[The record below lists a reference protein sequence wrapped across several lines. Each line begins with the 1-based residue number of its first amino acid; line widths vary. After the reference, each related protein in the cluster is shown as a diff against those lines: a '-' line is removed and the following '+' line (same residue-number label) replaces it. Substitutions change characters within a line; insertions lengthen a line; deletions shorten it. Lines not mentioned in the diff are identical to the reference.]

1 MGVEPFLIAST
12 LEAVLAQRL
21 VRRICPHCRTVH
33 RPPATLLQQL
43 ALDPRE
49 VGAREFFHGR
59 GCAACVDTGYRG
71 RLGLFEWMR
80 LTEPLRELVV
90 ERTST
95 QALRKRAREQGMRS
109 LREDGLRAIFEGST
123 TIAEVVKYT

>member
-1 MGVEPFLIAST
+1 
-12 LEAVLAQRL
+12 
-21 VRRICPHCRTVH
+21 
-33 RPPATLLQQL
+33 L